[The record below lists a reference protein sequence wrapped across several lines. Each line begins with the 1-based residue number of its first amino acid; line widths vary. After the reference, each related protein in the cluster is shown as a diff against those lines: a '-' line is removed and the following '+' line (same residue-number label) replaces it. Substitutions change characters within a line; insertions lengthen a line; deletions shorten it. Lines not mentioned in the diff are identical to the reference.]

1 MRMTTLLTSV
11 SLTLLATMA
20 LAQSVTYEYDR
31 AANFSNYKRYAWTRG
46 TELPDTLI
54 HARVVGA
61 IDAAL
66 AAKGLVRVEPAAS
79 PDLLVAY
86 HASFEKNL
94 EITGSTHGF
103 EPFGLGDR
111 WGAATVQ
118 PVLVGTLVV
127 DLSDARTHA
136 MVWRSLASSDV
147 RPGDKPE
154 TRDKKLARATQKMF
168 KNYPP
173 KP

>member
-11 SLTLLATMA
+11 SLTLLTAVA

-46 TELPDTLI
+46 TDLPDTLI
-54 HARVVGA
+54 HARVVAA

-66 AAKGLVRVEPAAS
+66 ATKGLLRVEPAAF
-79 PDLLVAY
+79 PDALVAY

-103 EPFGLGDR
+103 GPFALGDR

-127 DLSDARTHA
+127 DLADARTHA
-136 MVWRSLASSDV
+136 TVWRGLASSDI
-147 RPGDKPE
+147 RPDDKPE
-154 TRDKKLARATQKMF
+154 TRDRKLARATQKMF
-168 KNYPP
+168 RNYPP
-173 KP
+173 KF